1 MISPSILACDFTRI
15 REQFEIMN
23 KSKVDYV
30 HLDVM
35 DGVYVPNISFGPD
48 IIAQLRNI
56 TDIPF
61 DVHLMIEQPERYID
75 DFVKAGADIITIH
88 PSATKHLNRTLNLI
102 KEKGVKAGM
111 AINPAEN
118 LNILDYTI
126 KDLDLVLIMSVNPG
140 FGGQKFIEQVYGK
153 IASVRKIIDRE
164 NTECILEVDGG
175 VKLENA
181 LKVYESGA
189 DLLVAG
195 SAIFGAEDP
204 MKAIELFKEIEK

>member
-164 NTECILEVDGG
+164 NPECILEVDGG

-189 DLLVAG
+189 DFLVAG

>member
-164 NTECILEVDGG
+164 NPECILEVDGG

>member
-102 KEKGVKAGM
+102 KEKGVKVGM

-140 FGGQKFIEQVYGK
+140 FGGQRFIEQVYGK

-164 NTECILEVDGG
+164 NPECILEVDGG

>member
-164 NTECILEVDGG
+164 NPECILEVDGG

-204 MKAIELFKEIEK
+204 IKAIELFKEIEK

>member
-1 MISPSILACDFTRI
+1 
-15 REQFEIMN
+15 
-23 KSKVDYV
+23 
-30 HLDVM
+30 
-35 DGVYVPNISFGPD
+35 
-48 IIAQLRNI
+48 
-56 TDIPF
+56 
-61 DVHLMIEQPERYID
+61 
-75 DFVKAGADIITIH
+75 
-88 PSATKHLNRTLNLI
+88 
-102 KEKGVKAGM
+102 M

-153 IASVRKIIDRE
+153 ITSVRKIIDRE
-164 NTECILEVDGG
+164 NPECILEVDGG

>member
-164 NTECILEVDGG
+164 NPECILEVDGG

-195 SAIFGAEDP
+195 SAIFVAEDP